1 MQKTRIKEVNQE
13 FNDIDNYK
21 KWSQD
26 RKKRL
31 RNLVNMFEQLREK
44 VTDALNYSH
53 NSTPL
58 PLTEYP

>member
-1 MQKTRIKEVNQE
+1 MWKTRIKEVNQQ
-13 FNDIDNYK
+13 FNDIDSYK

-44 VTDALNYSH
+44 VTDALNYSQ

>member
-1 MQKTRIKEVNQE
+1 MWKTRIKEVNQQ
-13 FNDIDNYK
+13 FNDIDSYE

-44 VTDALNYSH
+44 VTDALNYSQ

>member
-1 MQKTRIKEVNQE
+1 MQKSRIKEVNQE

-44 VTDALNYSH
+44 VTDALNYSQ